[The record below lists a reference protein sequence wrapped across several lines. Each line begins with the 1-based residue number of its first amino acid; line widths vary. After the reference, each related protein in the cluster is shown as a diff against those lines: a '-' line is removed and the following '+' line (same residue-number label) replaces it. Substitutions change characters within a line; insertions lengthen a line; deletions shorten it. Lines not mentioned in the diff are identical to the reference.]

1 MKSTEHIRPWVT
13 LKMLP
18 GVGDAALFPL
28 LTRFGDPNRVL
39 AATPEELSEIGGC
52 SDSQIRVI
60 LRGPDSHV
68 QKAVDHELAHIER
81 SGVDIVSCLDSTYPS
96 KLRTIHDPPILLYM
110 TGNLRGF
117 EDPSLSIVG
126 SRRASHLGTKITEQW
141 SQELASLGF
150 TIVSGLARGVD
161 AAAHRGALAA
171 EGATI
176 AVLGCGIDRT
186 YPPEHTSLREAIEAD
201 GAVISEFPMQ
211 SPPHASHFPKRNR
224 IISGMSLGVLVTQAA
239 LKSGSLITARLAAE
253 QGREVFA
260 VPGSIKEEQS
270 CGPHELIKQ
279 GARLVERVSDILEE
293 LAPQLDERFTRPVQ
307 QEPGRSNISPA
318 QLKDEEAVVYNLLS
332 DDPTVLDDLIVKS
345 GMGAGTLNG
354 LLLSMELKGII
365 RCLPGSRAVR
375 V

>member
-1 MKSTEHIRPWVT
+1 MKSSEHIRSWLT

-18 GVGDAALFPL
+18 GVGDATLFPL
-28 LTRFGDPNRVL
+28 LTRFGDPDRVL
-39 AATPEELSEIGGC
+39 EATPEELSKIGGC

-60 LRGPDSHV
+60 LRGPDPHV
-68 QKAVDHELAHIER
+68 QQAVDHELANIER
-81 SGVDIVSCLDSTYPS
+81 SGVNIVSCLDTAYPS

-110 TGNLRGF
+110 TGNMKGF

-126 SRRASHLGTKITEQW
+126 SRRASHHGTMLTEQW
-141 SQELASLGF
+141 SQELASFGF

-161 AAAHRGALAA
+161 AAAHRGTLAA
-171 EGATI
+171 GGTTI

-186 YPPEHTSLREAIEAD
+186 YPPEHTSLREAIEAN
-201 GAVISEFPMQ
+201 GTVISEFPMQ
-211 SPPHASHFPKRNR
+211 SPPHAHHFPKRNR
-224 IISGMSLGVLVTQAA
+224 IISGLTLGVLVTQAT

-270 CGPHELIKQ
+270 RGPHELIKQ
-279 GARLVERVSDILEE
+279 GARLVEKVQDILEE
-293 LAPQLDERFTRPVQ
+293 LAPQLDERFMNPVQ
-307 QEPGRSNISPA
+307 QEPGLTNRPSV

-332 DDPTVLDDLIVKS
+332 DDPTILDDLIVKS
-345 GMGAGTLNG
+345 GMGAGALNG